1 MMKKKT
7 LTIMTLALLAVMSVT
22 AACSSKS
29 KAQPNV
35 ETATG
40 AVDGKKDITIAY
52 NSEPS
57 SMDPHDTNDTV
68 AYSLQKLMLEGLF
81 SFDKDMNV
89 VPVLAES
96 YVANDTATEYT
107 IKLKTG
113 IKFHDGTEFNAEAV
127 KVNLD
132 RLADQTQKLK
142 RNSLFNM
149 VEKTEAVDAST
160 VKITLKTPFGAFIN
174 TLAHPAGMIISPKA
188 LAEYGKEVSKHP
200 VGTGAYVFKEWTPGT
215 KFVST
220 KNPSYWGTPA
230 QYDSISFKTVKEDGS
245 RVAMLQTGE
254 ADFIYPVPSMQIENL
269 KNDKNVKI
277 LENESIIVRYISM
290 NVNKK
295 PFDDVRVRQALNYAI
310 DKNAFSQVVYSG
322 HTSPL
327 NSVIAPNTQFYVEQK
342 SYDYNIEKAKQLLTE
357 AGYANGFTTKIW
369 SNNSSVSSKADE
381 FIQQQLAKIG
391 VTVEVVPMEAATLSE
406 KLYNAPAGSGG
417 EVELY
422 YGGWSP
428 STGDADWGIRPLL
441 ATESAPPAS
450 YNTAYYS
457 NPEVDQLI
465 QDGIHTSDPA
475 VRAEAYKK
483 MQEILWNDAP
493 WVFLSVDANM
503 AAAGSNITGINLLPD
518 GSLQVAPEK

>member
-1 MMKKKT
+1 MMMALA
-7 LTIMTLALLAVMSVT
+7 LTIVMS
-22 AACSSKS
+22 AAVGCSP
-29 KAQPNV
+29 KAPATPNA
-35 ETATG
+35 ETPAGTEE
-40 AVDGKKDITIAY
+40 GKKDITIVY

-57 SMDPHDTNDTV
+57 SMDPHDTNDTI

-81 SFDKDMNV
+81 SFDKDMKV
-89 VPVLAES
+89 IPVLAES
-96 YVANDTATEYT
+96 YTANDTATEFT

-113 IKFHDGTEFNAEAV
+113 IKFHDGTDFNAEAV

-142 RNSLFNM
+142 RNSLFSM
-149 VEKTEAVDAST
+149 IEKNEVVDAST
-160 VKITLKTPFGAFIN
+160 IKVTLKTPFGAFIN

-215 KFVST
+215 KFMTV
-220 KNPSYWGTPA
+220 KNAEYWGTEP
-230 QYDSISFKTVKEDGS
+230 QYNSISFKTVKEDGS

-254 ADFIYPVPSMQIENL
+254 ADFIYPVPSMQIETL
-269 KNDKNVKI
+269 QNDKNVKI
-277 LENESIIVRYISM
+277 LKNESIIVRYISM

-295 PFDDVRVRQALNYAI
+295 PFDDVRVRQALNYAL
-310 DKNAFSQVVYSG
+310 DKNAFSQVVFNG
-322 HTSPL
+322 DTTPL
-327 NSVIAPNTQFYVEQK
+327 NSVIAPNTQFYAEQK
-342 SYDYNIEKAKQLLTE
+342 AYDYNIEKAKQLLTE
-357 AGYANGFTTKIW
+357 AGYPNGFSTKIW
-369 SNNSSVSSKADE
+369 SNNSSASVKADE
-381 FIQQQLAKIG
+381 FIQQQLAKVGIM
-391 VTVEVVPMEAATLSE
+391 VEVVPMEAATLSE
-406 KLYNAPAGSGG
+406 KVYNAPAGSGG

-465 QDGIHTSDPA
+465 QDALHTSDPA
-475 VRAEAYKK
+475 ARAEAYAKI
-483 MQEILWNDAP
+483 QEIIWNDAP
-493 WVFLSVDANM
+493 WVFLSVDDNM
-503 AAAGSNITGINLLPD
+503 AAAGSTITGINLLPD

>member
-1 MMKKKT
+1 MKKKT
-7 LTIMTLALLAVMSVT
+7 QMMMALVLAAVMSMTV
-22 AACSSKS
+22 ACSSK
-29 KAQPNV
+29 APANTNV
-35 ETATG
+35 ETAVG
-40 AVDGKKDITIAY
+40 AKEAKQDITIVY

-57 SMDPHDTNDTV
+57 SMDPHDTNDTI

-81 SFDKDMNV
+81 SFDQDMKV
-89 VPVLAES
+89 IPVLAES
-96 YVANDTATEYT
+96 YSANDNATEFT

-113 IKFHDGTEFNAEAV
+113 VKFHDGTEFNAEAV

-142 RNSLFNM
+142 RNSLFSM
-149 VEKTEAVDAST
+149 IEKTEAVDAST

-174 TLAHPAGMIISPKA
+174 TLAHPAGMMISPKA

-215 KFVST
+215 KFVAT
-220 KNPSYWGTPA
+220 KNPEYWGTEA
-230 QYDSISFKTVKEDGS
+230 QYASISFKTVKEDGS

-254 ADFIYPVPSMQIENL
+254 ADFIYPVPSMQIETL
-269 KNDKNVKI
+269 QNDKNVKI
-277 LENESIIVRYISM
+277 LKNESIIVRYISM

-295 PFDDVRVRQALNYAI
+295 PFDDVRVRQALNYAL
-310 DKNAFSQVVYSG
+310 DKNAFSQVVFNG
-322 HTSPL
+322 HTSQL
-327 NSVIAPNTQFYVEQK
+327 NSVIAPNTQFYAEQK
-342 SYDYNIEKAKQLLTE
+342 SYDYNIEKAKQLLAE
-357 AGYANGFTTKIW
+357 AGYPNGFSTKIW
-369 SNNSSVSSKADE
+369 SNNSSASVKADE
-381 FIQQQLAKIG
+381 FIQQQLAKVGI
-391 VTVEVVPMEAATLSE
+391 TVEVVPMEAATLSE
-406 KLYNAPAGSGG
+406 KVYNAPAGSGG

-465 QDGIHTSDPA
+465 QDALHTSDPA
-475 VRAEAYKK
+475 ARAEAYAKI
-483 MQEILWNDAP
+483 QEIIWNDAP

-503 AAAGSNITGINLLPD
+503 AAAGSSITGIQLLPD
-518 GSLQVAPEK
+518 GSLRVAPEK